1 MHAFM
6 EVILHTRNLH
16 SKVSRQRDTG
26 RKRTSTMV
34 IKTSNLMTF
43 RFKLQI
49 MIFKI
54 YFQMWTRLINANI
67 IKPLNLH
74 KYKYFFKETKCTKKM
89 ENCFW

>member
-16 SKVSRQRDTG
+16 SKVSSQRDTG

-54 YFQMWTRLINANI
+54 YFQMWTRFINANI
-67 IKPLNLH
+67 IKPLKLH